1 MICRDAQELIPLHV
15 GDDLPAG
22 EAEPLEAHLE
32 DCVLCEAEYM
42 SYAQARAALLLLRGE
57 EAPTAAP
64 LWAAVADGLDGSPSL
79 EIAPRRRGVLRM
91 LIRGGIAAALLVG
104 VTAPLWLPQ
113 DDSSSNTTG
122 ETASSEDSGPRVEP
136 VSPEDLREFLNS
148 FSGTIPAPDGEE
160 GDTVLMA
167 PANNRGQ
174 M

>member
-1 MICRDAQELIPLHV
+1 MNCRDAQDLIPLHV

-32 DCVLCEAEYM
+32 NCVLCEAEYM
-42 SYAQARAALLLLRGE
+42 SFAQAREALLLLRGE

-64 LWAAVADGLDGSPSL
+64 LWVAVADGIDESPTVGV
-79 EIAPRRRGVLRM
+79 APRRRGVLQM
-91 LIRGGIAAALLVG
+91 LVRGGIAAALLVG

-113 DDSSSNTTG
+113 DATPSNSSG

-148 FSGTIPAPDGEE
+148 LSGTIPAPDGEE
-160 GDTVLMA
+160 DDTVLMA
-167 PANNRGQ
+167 PASNRGQ

>member
-1 MICRDAQELIPLHV
+1 MNCRDAQELIPLHV

-32 DCVLCEAEYM
+32 NCVLCEAEYV
-42 SYAQARAALLLLRGE
+42 SFAQAREALLLLRGE

-64 LWAAVADGLDGSPSL
+64 LWSAVADGLEDGSVL
-79 EIAPRRRGVLRM
+79 EIAPRRRNVLQM
-91 LIRGGIAAALLVG
+91 IVRGGIAAALLIG

-113 DDSSSNTTG
+113 DTEPSGNNG
-122 ETASSEDSGPRVEP
+122 ETAVSEDDGPRIQP
-136 VSPEDLREFLNS
+136 VSPEELREFLNS
-148 FSGTIPAPDGEE
+148 LSGTIPAPDGEDE
-160 GDTVLMA
+160 DTVVMT